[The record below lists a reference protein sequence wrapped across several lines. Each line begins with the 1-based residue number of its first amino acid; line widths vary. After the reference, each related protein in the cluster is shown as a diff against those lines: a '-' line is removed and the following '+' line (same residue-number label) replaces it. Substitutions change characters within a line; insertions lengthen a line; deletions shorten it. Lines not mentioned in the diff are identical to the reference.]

1 MKNRIATR
9 ILKKMVLQHSRD
21 LFGMKNLVTTLI
33 LPLGSITMEILVSM
47 QICYV
52 SFALSL
58 FWNMLDIY
66 FGKELLQI
74 LCCCGIFL
82 LPFII
87 LCLLQAFTTI
97 VTLEFGIPT
106 INKLNNMF
114 LAMTKTILKQLGLW
128 PMKTQRPQIVILAKM
143 L

>member
-1 MKNRIATR
+1 
-9 ILKKMVLQHSRD
+9 
-21 LFGMKNLVTTLI
+21 MKNLVTTMI
-33 LPLGSITMEILVSM
+33 LPLDSITMEILVSM

-52 SFALSL
+52 NFAKLSL

-74 LCCCGIFL
+74 LCCCGIYL

-87 LCLLQAFTTI
+87 LCLLQAFTSI

-106 INKLNNMF
+106 INKLNNMS